1 MDNTGRNTIVKIG
14 IVVNDFL
21 AENFPEIM
29 DYNFTANVEKDFDAV
44 ADGEKNWTEL
54 IRHFYENFE
63 PQVEKTLNQKT
74 EHKVG
79 ERELGV
85 DPVSG
90 RVVSVKIG
98 RFGPMVQMGV
108 ASDEEKPTF
117 ATLPPQFSLSSI
129 TLEEALELFKLPRTL
144 GTFEDAPVVVNAGRF
159 GPYVLHNKKYA
170 SLDKGEDPMSVTLE
184 RAVELILAKRE
195 AEAKSHLKSF
205 EEEPDMEIKN
215 GRYGPYLTKTG
226 ADGKSETRSLA
237 SEDEI
242 FTVDIDKAKELFSQ
256 PKYGRGRGR
265 GAAKPPLRDLGKD
278 PNTGKN
284 VTIKD
289 GRFGAYITDG
299 ETNRTVPRQYTP
311 ESITPD
317 DAFRLLAEKR
327 ARIDR
332 VMARSAA
339 TMPSAALE
347 QSVNWAKLYA
357 DWMLRTLPRG
367 GCALCCELP
376 ENPALY
382 GEGWAK
388 AMEALLPLGGAAR
401 VQEMLR
407 TLVDVSAQAQLA
419 PGRVARSVSLSGRVL
434 QAGGERESAQ
444 FVALVHHTLLWSGDR
459 AFAADMLPM
468 TGLCVN
474 YLRRSTRGFEDVQ
487 EDMLAQVR
495 AALVGHA
502 YVLKLTGADDA
513 ATLALLDKLPAEP
526 EQGEIAPNATL
537 AERARWHGEHEHVE
551 QVIVCMEQMA
561 ASAAPGLPGSV
572 RTEDA
577 APGVLL
583 QARAA
588 EGMIRPAFECLFG
601 VKPDAGRKAMAWR
614 PHTPIGWEGWKL
626 ENLRIGDA
634 SFDLTSER
642 VSPSRARYTIR
653 TAQQGWTVCVTENGE
668 EKALPLDGEISVIL
682 ED

>member
-1 MDNTGRNTIVKIG
+1 MRS
-14 IVVNDFL
+14 
-21 AENFPEIM
+21 
-29 DYNFTANVEKDFDAV
+29 DY
-44 ADGEKNWTEL
+44 
-54 IRHFYENFE
+54 
-63 PQVEKTLNQKT
+63 
-74 EHKVG
+74 KVY
-79 ERELGV
+79 RYDRL
-85 DPVSG
+85 
-90 RVVSVKIG
+90 
-98 RFGPMVQMGV
+98 
-108 ASDEEKPTF
+108 
-117 ATLPPQFSLSSI
+117 
-129 TLEEALELFKLPRTL
+129 
-144 GTFEDAPVVVNAGRF
+144 DAPVVTAGSAAVLIGAQNGLFPDMGYAVPGEMGGLWAGEKKVCDGFFLAVDDVPLTQADACEIHPVVTAFHYRMQKERLHVVRRQFIPDGVSGCVIELTIENLKNAPRMAEVSF
-159 GPYVLHNKKYA
+159 TVRTDILTA
-170 SLDKGEDPMSVTLE
+170 AAARGEDGAELGRDVGEYDEQEQAFFARDSRNPWHAVWGAQTGCRVLQADLPQSVYGFGNTQG
-184 RAVELILAKRE
+184 KG
-195 AEAKSHLKSF
+195 
-205 EEEPDMEIKN
+205 MN
-215 GRYGPYLTKTG
+215 GRLFYRLRLAANAQATMRLYIAGGYPSRSKAEEALALLRG
-226 ADGKSETRSLA
+226 QAETML
-237 SEDEI
+237 D
-242 FTVDIDKAKELFSQ
+242 
-256 PKYGRGRGR
+256 
-265 GAAKPPLRDLGKD
+265 
-278 PNTGKN
+278 
-284 VTIKD
+284 
-289 GRFGAYITDG
+289 
-299 ETNRTVPRQYTP
+299 
-311 ESITPD
+311 
-317 DAFRLLAEKR
+317 EKR
-327 ARIDR
+327 ARIEAMKALSD
-332 VMARSAA
+332 A
-339 TMPSAALE
+339 TLPDAALE
-347 QSVNWAKLYA
+347 QCVNWAKLYA

-419 PGRVARSVSLSGRVL
+419 PGRVARSVSLSGKVL

-551 QVIVCMEQMA
+551 RVIVCMEQMA

-601 VKPDAGRKAMAWR
+601 VKPDAGRKTMAWR

>member
-1 MDNTGRNTIVKIG
+1 MLQADLPQSVYGFGNTQGKGVNGRL
-14 IVVNDFL
+14 FYRLRL
-21 AENFPEIM
+21 A
-29 DYNFTANVEKDFDAV
+29 ANA
-44 ADGEKNWTEL
+44 
-54 IRHFYENFE
+54 
-63 PQVEKTLNQKT
+63 Q
-74 EHKVG
+74 
-79 ERELGV
+79 
-85 DPVSG
+85 
-90 RVVSVKIG
+90 
-98 RFGPMVQMGV
+98 
-108 ASDEEKPTF
+108 
-117 ATLPPQFSLSSI
+117 ATMRLYIAGGYPARSKA
-129 TLEEALELFKLPRTL
+129 EEALALLRGQAET
-144 GTFEDAPVVVNAGRF
+144 
-159 GPYVLHNKKYA
+159 
-170 SLDKGEDPMSVTLE
+170 MLE
-184 RAVELILAKRE
+184 
-195 AEAKSHLKSF
+195 
-205 EEEPDMEIKN
+205 
-215 GRYGPYLTKTG
+215 
-226 ADGKSETRSLA
+226 
-237 SEDEI
+237 
-242 FTVDIDKAKELFSQ
+242 
-256 PKYGRGRGR
+256 
-265 GAAKPPLRDLGKD
+265 
-278 PNTGKN
+278 
-284 VTIKD
+284 
-289 GRFGAYITDG
+289 
-299 ETNRTVPRQYTP
+299 
-311 ESITPD
+311 
-317 DAFRLLAEKR
+317 EKR
-327 ARIDR
+327 ARIEAMKALSD
-332 VMARSAA
+332 A
-339 TMPSAALE
+339 TLPDAALE
-347 QSVNWAKLYA
+347 QCVNWAKLYA

-419 PGRVARSVSLSGRVL
+419 PGRVARSVSLSGKVL

-601 VKPDAGRKAMAWR
+601 VKPDAGRKAVAWR

-642 VSPSRARYTIR
+642 VSPSRARYTIQ
-653 TAQQGWTVCVTENGE
+653 TEQQGWTVCVTENGE